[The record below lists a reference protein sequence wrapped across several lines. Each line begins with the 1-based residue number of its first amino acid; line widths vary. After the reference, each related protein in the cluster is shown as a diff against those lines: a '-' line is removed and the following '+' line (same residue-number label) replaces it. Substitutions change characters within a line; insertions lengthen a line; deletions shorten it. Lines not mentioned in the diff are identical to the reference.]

1 MGFFS
6 NLLKWFQPEEYD
18 DADLGRLI
26 SVGSGGWDGT
36 WPLLPGER
44 VIPFTI
50 CGRPETISSEH
61 RSFMLQV
68 KDRFTEIEQELART
82 MFRGIDPLDNG
93 STPEE
98 VFSHMKLTS
107 VYFTDL
113 DASPREWQIWY
124 VNDLDPA
131 GHAIGVEM
139 KDWQYDGFSMN
150 G

>member
-6 NLLKWFQPEEYD
+6 KLLKWFQPEEYE

-26 SVGSGGWDGT
+26 SVGSGYWDGAWT
-36 WPLLPGER
+36 LEPGGT
-44 VIPFTI
+44 VIPFSIT
-50 CGRPETISSEH
+50 GRPESVPSEQ
-61 RSFMLQV
+61 RNFMLQV

-82 MFRGIDPLDNG
+82 MFQGIDPLDDG

-98 VFSHMKLTS
+98 VFSHMELTS
-107 VYFTDL
+107 VFFTEL

-131 GHAIGVEM
+131 GHAICVEM
-139 KDWQYDGFSMN
+139 KDWKYDGFSMN